1 LYSAGQL
8 LDSFK
13 IFVETKS
20 SPTVKLRDSHIKREF
35 NINHNYQFFISNQN
49 TITLANM
56 KMIMR
61 PKFSSFTE
69 GYRCEMGDFTID
81 GVRYQKEDHPRF
93 TKKEN

>member
-1 LYSAGQL
+1 
-8 LDSFK
+8 
-13 IFVETKS
+13 
-20 SPTVKLRDSHIKREF
+20 
-35 NINHNYQFFISNQN
+35 
-49 TITLANM
+49 
-56 KMIMR
+56 MIMR